1 MGMQG
6 LGDDVTDIAT
16 AALNDATTAYVTT
29 QTPTC
34 PPGYTWNVA
43 AAGCSYTSTTT
54 TAGSPGFIIVLLIGA
69 FLLSGGKF

>member
-16 AALNDATTAYVTT
+16 TALNDATAAYVTT
-29 QTPTC
+29 QAPTC

-43 AAGCSYTSTTT
+43 AGGCAYSSTTAT
-54 TAGSPGFIIVLLIGA
+54 GGNPGFIILLLIGA
-69 FLLSGGKF
+69 FLMSGGKF